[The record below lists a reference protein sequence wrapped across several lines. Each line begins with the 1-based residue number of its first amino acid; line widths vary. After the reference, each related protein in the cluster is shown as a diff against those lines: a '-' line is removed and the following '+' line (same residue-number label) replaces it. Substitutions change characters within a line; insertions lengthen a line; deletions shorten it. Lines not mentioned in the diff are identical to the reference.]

1 MIVRTSLRA
10 LVRRRARTL
19 LALSGVAVSAALL
32 LDMTMLASGL
42 TESFGELTGAQGYAL
57 RVTPRGTLPFDS
69 EAGIRQADAT
79 AARIAAVDG
88 VRAVAPV
95 LGAQL
100 YAVTAEREAPDAE
113 RARREEPQAL
123 SAQREEPQ
131 ALSAQREEPQALS
144 AQREEPQ
151 ALSAQREE
159 PLFSVGVDPAAQM
172 LYVLLEGG
180 EPVAGEV
187 VVSAPLAAAYGLA
200 VGDGIRLS
208 AELDVTLGRPRD
220 LREMRVAGIGD
231 FLYDYAGQR
240 SLALP
245 IGELRAMTGRADEVS
260 LFAVAAAAGVDDGVL
275 ARRIE
280 AALPELSVYSTAD
293 LMAAM
298 DQRLLY
304 FRQLATILGS
314 IALVVTAL
322 LVATIVTIG
331 VRERFGEIAALRAIG
346 VARSRLLL
354 GVVVEGLALAAVGCL
369 LGLPL
374 GLWMAGRLDG
384 ILLSFPGIPANLTF
398 FALDVPRVAL
408 ALGAVVLT
416 GAAAGLLP
424 GLHAVRAPLTRV
436 LREEGE

>member
-1 MIVRTSLRA
+1 MIVRTSLKA

-19 LALSGVAVSAALL
+19 LALLGVAVSAALL

-69 EAGIRQADAT
+69 EAGIREADAA
-79 AARIAAVDG
+79 AARIAAVEG

-100 YAVTAEREAPDAE
+100 YAVREDGGGAADARDAPAL
-113 RARREEPQAL
+113 EPI
-123 SAQREEPQ
+123 
-131 ALSAQREEPQALS
+131 
-144 AQREEPQ
+144 
-151 ALSAQREE
+151 
-159 PLFSVGVDPAAQM
+159 FSVGVDPAAQM

-180 EPVAGEV
+180 EPADGEV
-187 VVSAPLAAAYGLA
+187 VVSGPLAEAYGIG
-200 VGDGIRLS
+200 VGDALPLS
-208 AELDVTLGRPRD
+208 AELDVALGRPRD
-220 LREMRVAGIGD
+220 ARPLRVAGVAD

-245 IGELRAMTGRADEVS
+245 IEALRAMTGRADEVS
-260 LFAVAAAAGVDDGVL
+260 LFAVAAEAGVDDGAV

-280 AALPELSVYSTAD
+280 QSLPELSVYSTAD
-293 LMAAM
+293 LMEAM
-298 DQRLLY
+298 DERLLY

-346 VARSRLLL
+346 VARRRLLL
-354 GVVVEGLALAAVGCL
+354 GVVVEGMTLAAAGCL

-374 GLWMAGRLDG
+374 GLWMAGRLDR
-384 ILLSFPGIPANLTF
+384 ILLAFPGIPANLTF
-398 FALDVPRVAL
+398 FAMDAPRVSL
-408 ALGAVVLT
+408 ALGAVVAV

-436 LREEGE
+436 LREEAE